1 MAKQDE
7 RLDEFKENRL
17 IKKKI
22 SYFIIKFKQ
31 TTGLM
36 LMFALAEVQNSY
48 CLTKIT
54 NHHTLAKIVEIGHLK
69 MQIILGDKHMISW
82 KILG

>member
-36 LMFALAEVQNSY
+36 LMFALGSIKLILSNEDHQLSY
-48 CLTKIT
+48 TRKNFENRT
-54 NHHTLAKIVEIGHLK
+54 FENANYFRK
-69 MQIILGDKHMISW
+69 
-82 KILG
+82 